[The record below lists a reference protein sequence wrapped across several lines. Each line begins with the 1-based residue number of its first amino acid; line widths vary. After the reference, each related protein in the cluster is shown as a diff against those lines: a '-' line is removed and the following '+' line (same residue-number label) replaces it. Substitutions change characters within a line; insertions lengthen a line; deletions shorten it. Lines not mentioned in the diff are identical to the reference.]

1 MGKDVLSQSEI
12 DSLIGALSTG
22 NLEKPTEEQEDFT
35 ADKAILYDFRRPN
48 KFSKEHIRA
57 MKIVH
62 ENFARGLANFLS
74 VYLRM
79 PVSIALESVSQVTY
93 EEFIFSLPLP
103 TLVTVFRLSEKLGSA
118 ILETG
123 SQFAF
128 PIVDILFGG
137 EGKQLK
143 KSRELTEIELS
154 AMKKVNEKILNNL
167 RYAWDDILPIAPVI
181 ESLDTNPQFNQL
193 IASNETVVFL
203 TFSVEISGSQ
213 AFINLCFPF
222 MVLEPVLD
230 KFSTQHWFA
239 RDSKPGAGIKKAQKK
254 LINRIVEAKVEMTAI
269 LGKTNITIEDFLN
282 LEIGDVIQLDREL
295 DATVDIFIE
304 DKSIFSVNLGTINN
318 KMAGIITEVKDYG
331 GAKR

>member
-22 NLEKPTEEQEDFT
+22 DLRKPEEAT
-35 ADKAILYDFRRPN
+35 LASDKAILYDFRRPN

-57 MKIVH
+57 MKVVH
-62 ENFARGLANFLS
+62 ENFARGLANFLT

-79 PVSIALESVSQVTY
+79 PVTITLESVSQVTY

-103 TLVTVFRLSEKLGSA
+103 TLVTVFRLSEDIGSA

-143 KSRELTEIELS
+143 KTRELTEIELS
-154 AMKKVNEKILNNL
+154 AMKKVNEKILDNL

-181 ESLDTNPQFNQL
+181 EALDTNPQFNQL

-203 TFSVEISGSQ
+203 TFSVEIGGNQ

-222 MVLEPVLD
+222 IVLEPVLD
-230 KFSTQHWFA
+230 KFSTQQWFS
-239 RDSKPGAGIKKAQKK
+239 RDSKSGADINKAQKK
-254 LINRIVEAKVEMTAI
+254 LVSRIVEAEVEMTAV

-282 LEIGDVIQLDREL
+282 FEIGDVIQLDRGI
-295 DATVDIFIE
+295 DDPVDIYLE
-304 DKSIFSVNLGTINN
+304 GKHLFSVNLGTTNN
-318 KMAGIITEVKDYG
+318 KMAGMITELRGYRG
-331 GAKR
+331 GLQG